1 MKSNPTSRLMNQK
14 FGVQYYSIGNAPHNI
29 VIPDNNNH
37 DSAKAPVKHVLPVQL
52 IVFICKSSEILHKNL
67 DMFCKEQITPVV
79 VEKKL
84 PFIVCLDHSGATTQK
99 VDIITQMKR
108 LANTL
113 QESLEGTHKIVRT
126 EVPSASISNVSLK
139 NKTSVYQKSLTDI
152 QMDGN
157 FVGRKKELGEL
168 DKLLNDNTHK
178 YITIKGFGGMG
189 KTSLALQA
197 AKNFNGRILA
207 LSLVGIPT
215 LSSVVMKIARFV

>member
-1 MKSNPTSRLMNQK
+1 MKSNPTSRLMNKK

-29 VIPDNNNH
+29 VISDNNNH

-52 IVFICKSSEILHKNL
+52 IVFICKSSEIFHKDL

-79 VEKKL
+79 VEKKW
-84 PFIVCLDHSGATTQK
+84 PFIVCLDHSGAATTQK
-99 VDIITQMKR
+99 VDIVAQMKR

-152 QMDGN
+152 QMDGK

-168 DKLLNDNTHK
+168 DELLNDNTHK
-178 YITIKGFGGMG
+178 YITIKGFGGG